1 MAIHPDTDIKS
12 NSNSNNNRSSN
23 SRVNPERELLD
34 IDDLHELYRPIKPQI
49 EARLSDFRR
58 IWEKA
63 SDVELFRELAFC
75 LLTPQSKAKTCWKAV
90 QRLER
95 KCLMGKVEPSLVSE
109 ELVGVRFNQRKAE
122 YICLARSR
130 FDAASLRE
138 TLASFSSPAAAREW
152 LVDNI
157 KGLGYK
163 EASHFLRNIGLGENL
178 AILDRH
184 ILKNLALL
192 GVIDEVPSSPTK
204 RLYLDIEKKMTAFS
218 RQAEIPMGHLD
229 LLLWYKEA
237 GEVFK

>member
-1 MAIHPDTDIKS
+1 MSFLPCKEPKSLIHPAAKEGRMDGIAD
-12 NSNSNNNRSSN
+12 NSPLT
-23 SRVNPERELLD
+23 VAAL
-34 IDDLHELYRPIKPQI
+34 IELYIPVKPQI
-49 EARLSDFRR
+49 EARLMDFRH
-58 IWEKA
+58 IWETA
-63 SDVELFRELAFC
+63 SDEDLFRELIFC

-95 KCLMGKVEPSLVSE
+95 KCMIAEAVPSAITE

-122 YICLARSR
+122 YICLARSQ
-130 FDAASLRE
+130 FAARSLRK
-138 TLASFSSPAAAREW
+138 TLADLACPAAAREW
-152 LVDNI
+152 LVENV

-163 EASHFLRNIGLGENL
+163 EASHFLRNIGLGEDL

-204 RLYLDIEKKMTAFS
+204 RIYLEIERKMAAFS
-218 RQAEIPMGHLD
+218 REATIPMGQLD